1 MDHRET
7 GTKPEDL
14 ELSAIVAHGLL
25 NTLAVLS
32 GSAATMRQFAE
43 RLSDEQRES
52 MTAALVSHAELF
64 TEGLDV
70 LLRHCSDAF
79 ADAAWIVESIGR
91 RFRAAAPDDQTTML
105 DRLDASATIL
115 RNGLQSLVRGLPPDT
130 IDLLDSLQH
139 RRPD

>member
-1 MDHRET
+1 MTTMDHPVEHLSD
-7 GTKPEDL
+7 EV

-25 NTLAVLS
+25 NTLAVIA
-32 GSAATMRQFAE
+32 GSAATMQRFGSTMSAE
-43 RLSDEQRES
+43 QHET
-52 MTAALVSHAELF
+52 MIAALVSHSELF

-91 RFRAAAPDDQTTML
+91 RFRSAPADDRQVML
-105 DRLDASATIL
+105 ERLATSTATL
-115 RNGLQSLVRGLPPDT
+115 RSGLQSLVRGLPPDT

-139 RRPD
+139 R